1 MREHGWRGPRVASFT
16 PDERARYT
24 SLVPHADFQF
34 TIRTRSRL
42 DLANVTRELAQ
53 AVRESGVESG
63 TALAFVPHATCAL
76 LLNED
81 EPGLRE
87 DMLRLVSEVIEP
99 LRRKAPFAHDRIDDN
114 ASAHLGAVLLGPSLT
129 IPVSNGRPALGTWQ
143 SLFLV
148 ELDGPRSR
156 TLRVVVR

>member
-1 MREHGWRGPRVASFT
+1 MRALHC
-16 PDERARYT
+16 RAVSRT
-24 SLVPHADFQF
+24 EFSS
-34 TIRTRSRL
+34 TIRTRASL
-42 DLANVTRELAQ
+42 ELVNVTAELER

-63 TALAFVPHATCAL
+63 IALAFVPHATCAL

-81 EPGLRE
+81 ESGLRE
-87 DMLRLVSEVIEP
+87 DMLRLVREVIEP

-114 ASAHLGAVLLGPSLT
+114 AAAHLGSILLGPSLS
-129 IPVSNGRPALGTWQ
+129 IPVSGGRPVLGTWQ
-143 SLFLV
+143 QLFLV

>member
-1 MREHGWRGPRVASFT
+1 MSRTEFS
-16 PDERARYT
+16 
-24 SLVPHADFQF
+24 S
-34 TIRTRSRL
+34 TIRTRASL
-42 DLANVTRELAQ
+42 ELVNVTAELER

-63 TALAFVPHATCAL
+63 IALAFVPHATCAL

-81 EPGLRE
+81 ESGLRE
-87 DMLRLVSEVIEP
+87 DMLRLVREVIEP

-114 ASAHLGAVLLGPSLT
+114 AAAHLGSILLGPSLS
-129 IPVSNGRPALGTWQ
+129 IPVSGGRPVLGTWQ
-143 SLFLV
+143 QLFLV